1 MATTGRTVVRLCL
14 SAALL
19 AGGQLSMAATASA
32 APQGASQPT
41 ASRPAPSAAPASVD
55 VSKLPLDTS
64 RIQRGLR
71 ASTTTEQRDGLN
83 LRYVVTVF
91 GENPRIK
98 LFTPEDNLVF
108 GRAPYGA
115 PTHAELM
122 QQITPQP
129 YRAPAANFGAA
140 LGWFSN
146 KAKK

>member
-1 MATTGRTVVRLCL
+1 MAAPGRVVVRLCL
-14 SAALL
+14 GTVLL
-19 AGGQLSMAATASA
+19 AGVTSASAQAQTSASA
-32 APQGASQPT
+32 APSQP
-41 ASRPAPSAAPASVD
+41 PASVD
-55 VSKLPLDTS
+55 VSKLPVDTS

-71 ASTTTEQRDGLN
+71 TTTTTEQRDGLN

-91 GENPRIK
+91 GETPRIK

-140 LGWFSN
+140 FNWLAN
-146 KAKK
+146 RTRDRK